1 MESLV
6 NFLSEPGGFLVWIL
20 AFVAV
25 VFAAISISRGE
36 LEAFKGRIIICS
48 SLLFLSFAFFLLSFG
63 IEEIEAVDSS
73 ARMAP
78 RLWAAGLAFFTLLQL
93 HWIMR
98 GRSPED
104 PEVGDI
110 KKVMLAFAIVAFS
123 LWGMNIVGYLISSG
137 GMILLLLLLFGERR
151 LTVLVSLAGGWVLF
165 SWFVFMRL
173 LMLSLPVGVLFG

>member
-6 NFLSEPGGFLVWIL
+6 IFLSGPGGFPVWFL
-20 AFVAV
+20 AFVTVVIAAV
-25 VFAAISISRGE
+25 RVSRGE
-36 LEAFKGRIIICS
+36 LAAFRGRIIICF

-93 HWIMR
+93 HWIMM

-110 KKVMLAFAIVAFS
+110 KKVILTFAIVAFS
-123 LWGMNIVGYLISSG
+123 LWGMNITGYLISSG
-137 GMILLLLLLFGERR
+137 CMILLLLLLFGERR
-151 LTVLVSLAGGWVLF
+151 LTVLISLAGGWVLF

-173 LMLSLPVGVLFG
+173 LMLSLPAGILFG